1 MVCKTCGAECGDE
14 SVCPFCGCN
23 PNEEFGADIG
33 GESTGDTVREETSR
47 PTVDSAPQNNPQG
60 EKESITEVKKSLPG
74 LGWFKFTIYFS
85 LWANLGLNLLNAF
98 LMWTGFTYGVDA
110 EQIYRAFPTLKG
122 TDIFIGVLYLALA
135 VYAIIV
141 RIRLANFK
149 KGSPMLLHILV
160 GANFGITVLYAMI
173 ASGITG
179 ISFVRLISGSI
190 TQLMGVAVL
199 LVINIIYY
207 KKHADLFNE

>member
-1 MVCKTCGAECGDE
+1 MICKTCGNECGDE

-23 PNEEFGADIG
+23 PNEEFGVDIG
-33 GESTGDTVREETSR
+33 GESASNTVRKEASR
-47 PTVDSAPQNNPQG
+47 PNSAPQNDQQG
-60 EKESITEVKKSLPG
+60 GEESITEAKKSLPG

-85 LWANLGLNLLNAF
+85 LWANLALNLLNAI
-98 LMWTGFTYGVDA
+98 LMWTGFTYGVEA
-110 EQIYRAFPTLKG
+110 EQVYRAFPTLKV

-135 VYAIIV
+135 VYAVIV
-141 RIRLANFK
+141 RTRLANFK

-160 GANFGITVLYAMI
+160 GANLGITVLYAMI

-179 ISFVRLISGSI
+179 ISFASLISGSI
-190 TQLMGVAVL
+190 AQLMGVAVL
-199 LVINIIYY
+199 LVVNIIYY